1 MLQFVVRGIFTKLEF
16 PLACIPTRDS
26 TGDMLFAL
34 VWEAIRNIEDCGLKV
49 MLITADGVAP
59 NRKFFRMHSTTPDEV
74 VYKTPNPYS
83 DDN

>member
-26 TGDMLFAL
+26 IGDMLFAL
-34 VWEAIRNIEDCGLKV
+34 VWEAIHNIKGYGLKV
-49 MLITADGVAP
+49 MLITADGIAP
-59 NRKFFRMHSTTPDEV
+59 NRKFFRMHTTPDEA